1 MNWTEEEQMT
11 DDVIPIARG
20 REPLWAGPHLPLRE
34 AILEAIREYALE
46 EKSDDEDDERA
57 KHAIE
62 VLVCVLL
69 DAGMPFESW
78 KDELGD
84 RELAGLKILGCDLFD
99 DPDPLMMITFVKFG
113 NQEIGAVEER
123 YYGSHRAFQTTV
135 DVAELGVFPDGYI
148 ELGVFPNFELAK
160 QAVCEAHQP

>member
-1 MNWTEEEQMT
+1 M
-11 DDVIPIARG
+11 R
-20 REPLWAGPHLPLRE
+20 
-34 AILEAIREYALE
+34 Y
-46 EKSDDEDDERA
+46 
-57 KHAIE
+57 
-62 VLVCVLL
+62 
-69 DAGMPFESW
+69 
-78 KDELGD
+78 
-84 RELAGLKILGCDLFD
+84 DLSGSQRWD
-99 DPDPLMMITFVKFG
+99 SSVG

>member
-57 KHAIE
+57 KLAIE
-62 VLVCVLL
+62 VLVCVKRT
-69 DAGMPFESW
+69 S
-78 KDELGD
+78 
-84 RELAGLKILGCDLFD
+84 LK
-99 DPDPLMMITFVKFG
+99 
-113 NQEIGAVEER
+113 GASVR
-123 YYGSHRAFQTTV
+123 R
-135 DVAELGVFPDGYI
+135 I
-148 ELGVFPNFELAK
+148 EQLRL
-160 QAVCEAHQP
+160 